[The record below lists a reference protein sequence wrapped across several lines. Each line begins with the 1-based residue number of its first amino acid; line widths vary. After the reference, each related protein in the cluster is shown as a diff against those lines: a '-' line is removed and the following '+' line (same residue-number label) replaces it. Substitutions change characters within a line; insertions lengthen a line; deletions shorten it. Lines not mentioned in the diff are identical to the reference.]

1 MPHIVHSAA
10 ILLILMTT
18 TVLTDSIVKTD
29 SMKVVVQSDHFDS
42 KEEKTSTYVLSNVQE
57 DKPLVMILRKDE
69 DHSFDFNNNHVTISL
84 QSEKEIKKCIF

>member
-1 MPHIVHSAA
+1 MPRIVHSAA

-42 KEEKTSTYVLSNVQE
+42 KEEKKSTYVLSNVQE
-57 DKPLVMILRKDE
+57 GKPLVMILRKD
-69 DHSFDFNNNHVTISL
+69 
-84 QSEKEIKKCIF
+84 